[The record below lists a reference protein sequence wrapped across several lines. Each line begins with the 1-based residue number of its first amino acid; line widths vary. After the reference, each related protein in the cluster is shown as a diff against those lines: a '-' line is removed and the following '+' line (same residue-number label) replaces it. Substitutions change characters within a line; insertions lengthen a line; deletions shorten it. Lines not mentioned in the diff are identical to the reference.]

1 VSRFVESWVNKER
14 ARCVKKS
21 ATSKTRYF
29 VTNPSVLLHQA
40 LSRAPP
46 ASATRRTDAAAPNSA
61 TSKHSI
67 THHEDARSPYYFFLP
82 PLPFFAPFFA
92 ACRLARARAVGQSRL
107 ALSSPRPLAPRRRAS
122 PDPLPA
128 RARARAPR
136 ASPDPPSR
144 ALARLARARTSS
156 AAIFS
161 SRARRHRPS
170 ALSASAPERAATT
183 APPTNVALA
192 TANAAFSA
200 QNGIVDRRRRARECG
215 DDATRRRLT

>member
-1 VSRFVESWVNKER
+1 M
-14 ARCVKKS
+14 S
-21 ATSKTRYF
+21 ATSKTRYS

-40 LSRAPP
+40 LSRASPR
-46 ASATRRTDAAAPNSA
+46 ASTTRRTVAVAPNRAAFKQS
-61 TSKHSI
+61 TINRES
-67 THHEDARSPYYFFLP
+67 TPSPYYFFLL

-92 ACRLARARAVGQSRL
+92 ACRPARVRVVGQSRF
-107 ALSSPRPLAPRRRAS
+107 ALSSPPSLARPLARLPSRFA
-122 PDPLPA
+122 PAPA
-128 RARARAPR
+128 RVSPR
-136 ASPDPPSR
+136 A
-144 ALARLARARTSS
+144 S

-200 QNGIVDRRRRARECG
+200 QNGIVASRRPRARVRRRR
-215 DDATRRRLT
+215 RRSTD